1 MIVLRSTHNA
11 VVAERDK
18 LRRDFDALKALND
31 TLEALLFKY
40 DEHWQA
46 NFDGTNEVLVSTD
59 QGFVATANLAGRRL
73 LIKVSDLD
81 GDGTV
86 IDYTEDP
93 IEVQVTEV
101 SGLNF
106 KYVYSKPLR
115 RHPSLPVRLS
125 EGWASFDMYEVLAVL
140 PSTTTEA
147 SDES

>member
-1 MIVLRSTHNA
+1 LIVLRSTHNA
-11 VVAERDK
+11 VVTERDK

-59 QGFVATANLAGRRL
+59 QGFVATASLAGRRL

-101 SGLNF
+101 SGVNF
-106 KYVYSKPLR
+106 KYVYSKPSR
-115 RHPSLPVRLS
+115 RHPSLPARLS

-140 PSTTTEA
+140 PPTTAEA
-147 SDES
+147 SDEG